1 VGYGDF
7 RAYGIPEAVFLIC
20 YMTMN
25 IALGAYILGTIT
37 LLVVKGDEATGK
49 FRDKMHALE
58 SYAQASRQLA
68 LELLLQLGPAGSRP
82 CRVARHRQHLAASK
96 TRRAEGC

>member
-1 VGYGDF
+1 V
-7 RAYGIPEAVFLIC
+7 AEACFLIC

-49 FRDKMHALE
+49 FRDKMQALS
-58 SYAQASRQLA
+58 SYAAVGA
-68 LELLLQLGPAGSRP
+68 AAAAAAGG
-82 CRVARHRQHLAASK
+82 
-96 TRRAEGC
+96 AE

>member
-1 VGYGDF
+1 MGYGDF
-7 RAYGIPEAVFLIC
+7 RAYGVAEAAFLIC

-49 FRDKMHALE
+49 FRDKMHSLE
-58 SYAQASRQLA
+58 GYTQV
-68 LELLLQLGPAGSRP
+68 G
-82 CRVARHRQHLAASK
+82 
-96 TRRAEGC
+96 

>member
-1 VGYGDF
+1 MHSFATAAATVGYGDF
-7 RAYGIPEAVFLIC
+7 HGYGVPEAVFLIC

-49 FRDKMHALE
+49 FRDKMAALE
-58 SYAQASRQLA
+58 GYAQV
-68 LELLLQLGPAGSRP
+68 GG
-82 CRVARHRQHLAASK
+82 
-96 TRRAEGC
+96 

>member
-1 VGYGDF
+1 MGYGDF
-7 RAYGIPEAVFLIC
+7 HAASWVEALLLIV
-20 YMTMN
+20 YMIIN

-58 SYAQASRQLA
+58 AYAQVGGWQVGCGA
-68 LELLLQLGPAGSRP
+68 
-82 CRVARHRQHLAASK
+82 CYWAAWL
-96 TRRAEGC
+96 